1 MMNFVGKAAL
11 ITGSTT
17 GIGEAC
23 AHAFAE
29 AGASV
34 MVTGRNEERGA
45 AVVAALKSHGAD
57 AAFLAC
63 DVRADGIG
71 DRLVSATVERFG
83 ALDILV
89 NNAGVLS
96 AGDVVET
103 TEEQWREIVDV
114 NITSLFVISK
124 SAVVQMRKQG
134 GGCIV
139 NIASEWGL
147 NGEPGYLAYCTSKG
161 AVVQMTR
168 CMSLD
173 HAQEK
178 IRVNSV
184 CPGEVHTQMVDEMLK
199 EAGSTPEELASG
211 VPMRRLATPRE
222 VANCVLFLASDL
234 SSYVTGTNFSVDGGN
249 DATGGGYP

>member
-1 MMNFVGKAAL
+1 MMDFSEKVAL
-11 ITGSTT
+11 VTGSTT

-23 AHAFAE
+23 ARAFAE
-29 AGASV
+29 AGAAV
-34 MVTGRNEERGA
+34 MVTGRDEERGA
-45 AVVAALKSHGAD
+45 SVVSALRARGAR
-57 AAFLAC
+57 AEFLAC
-63 DVRADGIG
+63 DLRGRDIG
-71 DRLVSATVERFG
+71 HALVSATVERLG
-83 ALDILV
+83 SLDILV
-89 NNAGVLS
+89 NNAGILV

-103 TEEQWREIVDV
+103 SEEQWRELFDV
-114 NITSLFVISK
+114 NVTALFLISRE
-124 SAVVQMRKQG
+124 AVVQMRKQG
-134 GGCIV
+134 GGSIV

-147 NGEPGYLAYCTSKG
+147 NGEPGYLAYCASKG

-173 HAQEK
+173 HAQEN

-184 CPGEVHTQMVDEMLK
+184 CPGEVHTQLVDEMLR
-199 EAGSTPEELASG
+199 EAGSTPEALASG

-234 SSYVTGTNFSVDGGN
+234 SSYVTGANYTVDGGN

>member
-1 MMNFVGKAAL
+1 MMDFSGKAAL
-11 ITGSTT
+11 VTGSTT

-45 AVVAALKSHGAD
+45 AVVSALKSLGAD
-57 AAFLAC
+57 ADFLPC
-63 DVRADGIG
+63 DVRGEGVG
-71 DRLVSATVERFG
+71 DELVSQTVKRFG
-83 ALDILV
+83 SLDILV
-89 NNAGVLS
+89 NNAGILF

-103 TEEQWREIVDV
+103 TEEQWREIIDV
-114 NITSLFVISK
+114 NVTSLFLISR
-124 SAVVQMRKQG
+124 SAVAQMRRQG

-147 NGEPGYLAYCTSKG
+147 NGETGYLAYCVTKG

-173 HAQEK
+173 HAKEN

-211 VPMRRLATPRE
+211 VPMGRLAKPGE

>member
-1 MMNFVGKAAL
+1 
-11 ITGSTT
+11 
-17 GIGEAC
+17 
-23 AHAFAE
+23 
-29 AGASV
+29 
-34 MVTGRNEERGA
+34 MVTGRNEERGSS
-45 AVVAALKSHGAD
+45 VVAALKAHGAD
-57 AAFLAC
+57 AAFFAC
-63 DVRADGIG
+63 DVRDKGVG

-89 NNAGVLS
+89 NNAGILS
-96 AGDVVET
+96 AGDVIET
-103 TEEQWREIVDV
+103 TEEEWRAIIDV
-114 NITSLFVISK
+114 NVTSLFVISK
-124 SAVVQMRKQG
+124 SAVLQMRKQG

-173 HAQEK
+173 HAQEN

-184 CPGEVHTQMVDEMLK
+184 CPGEVHTQMVDEMLQ

-211 VPMRRLATPRE
+211 VPMRRLAKPSE

-234 SSYVTGTNFSVDGGN
+234 SSYVTGANYTVDGGN

>member
-1 MMNFVGKAAL
+1 MINLSGKVAL
-11 ITGSTT
+11 VTGSTT

-23 AHAFAE
+23 AHALAE

-45 AVVAALKSHGAD
+45 AVVAAVKARGAD
-57 AAFLAC
+57 ADFVAC
-63 DVRADGIG
+63 DVRDDGVG
-71 DRLVSATVERFG
+71 DSLVSATVERFG
-83 ALDILV
+83 ALDVLV

-103 TEEQWREIVDV
+103 TREQWNEIIDV

-124 SAVVQMRKQG
+124 SAVIQMRRQG

-147 NGEPGYLAYCTSKG
+147 NGEAGYLAYCTSKG

-173 HAQEK
+173 HAQDN

-184 CPGEVHTQMVDEMLK
+184 CP
-199 EAGSTPEELASG
+199 ARCIPRWSTRCC
-211 VPMRRLATPRE
+211 RRPAARRRSWHRACPCG
-222 VANCVLFLASDL
+222 A
-234 SSYVTGTNFSVDGGN
+234 
-249 DATGGGYP
+249 